1 MQSWK
6 SEPYLWVHLAGLAAV
21 PIFAQLVWLGFS
33 LGTPLAFYRLE
44 LAFVAL
50 IGIVPIFL
58 MQWQKPFN
66 IFSLLVLCLKPEVL
80 TQTQQKILSLF
91 KSNTHRSLSIFAAF
105 LLLVLMIQ
113 IYPLA
118 PIASGFTSFLPQYR
132 LLGLLIA
139 ALAFLATNLFVQV
152 PISVLGVLLTN
163 SQKLEAT
170 QPYPLEKISQDF
182 TNIGIPVRKILPVLT
197 STEATPQDTIP
208 PKESPETPTQ
218 STQT

>member
-33 LGTPLAFYRLE
+33 LGTPLGLFWLE

-80 TQTQQKILSLF
+80 TPSQQKILTLF
-91 KSNTHRSLSIFAAF
+91 KTNLHRGLSIFATIV
-105 LLLVLMIQ
+105 LLLLLWQ

-118 PIASGFTSFLPQYR
+118 PIARGFTSFLPQYR

-139 ALAFLATNLFVQV
+139 AFGFLFTNLFVQV
-152 PISVLGVLLTN
+152 PVSVLGVLFTN
-163 SQKLEAT
+163 SQKLAT
-170 QPYPLEKISQDF
+170 TPPYPLDKISQDF
-182 TNIGIPVRKILPVLT
+182 TNIGLPVGKILPVLT
-197 STEATPQDTIP
+197 SKEATPQDKIP
-208 PKESPETPTQ
+208 PQPPTQ
-218 STQT
+218 T